1 MVLVPLLVAA
11 VATTLAVAPLP
22 ASLVRFANGEVAE
35 ARCAVW
41 QALGDGCDWMPLAV
55 DRGITTLEAVRL
67 WLVLVLG
74 LVVSSRAQS
83 GASVSGLWAIMALC
97 GAAHF
102 AFVSTTQ
109 SALGPRFGAFVSDN
123 HQAAFFNLAWAC
135 SLASAWMMR
144 GWRRRGFIVLT
155 LALLAGALLTLSRG
169 GIVAAL
175 LGLVAYGILLSRE
188 WSRGAITRTLIAITG
203 LLAMVYALMPR
214 FLPVFAVANPLEKLD
229 IYAPTFDLIRR
240 HPFGV
245 GRGGFV
251 WAFNMVRPAQRFWLQ
266 HDYVE
271 NEYLQA
277 FADYGWLGGVVAC
290 FALLLVVI
298 RVLRLSLPRADGLFD
313 PHRPKAVATFVVLL
327 MLAVHNMV
335 DFNWEVLGIYA
346 PTWCLLAALGRPGE
360 AFFSPSGFKRSRLT
374 SLRVALFALL
384 VAVPMMVHALRVDAR
399 RLEATPT
406 QAHLARLVAERPTD
420 AAALVALGRLDTAHT
435 IAWLN
440 RAMAADPMYGNAY
453 LASAE
458 WLCARKA
465 PAQAFGEVRRALMV
479 EPNLGNR
486 SAALVRECFNNHGA
500 VPDKVWLSLLGP
512 EYDFRPVL
520 FALQYAPATAQSMLA
535 KDYIDYAPTKNAL
548 VLAELARRQRGTPLW
563 DEVMAAW
570 GKEPQLA
577 ASLRDAERAEV
588 MWLSGDRDQALRRYR
603 ELAQAGGSTALRARL
618 VELLWQAGRAD
629 EADQVNQSLQRDCE
643 HEPHFCRAY
652 RENRARF
659 ALHQGRKPDA
669 LFEYRMILLK
679 NPGDVSAAVA
689 AAQILSEQGDNRT
702 ALEVLARAD
711 PQQREPRVQQLRERL
726 NEQRSD
732 SDRLIER
739 LMQQR

>member
-1 MVLVPLLVAA
+1 MVLLPLLLAA
-11 VATTLAVAPLP
+11 LATTVAVVPLP
-22 ASLVRFANGEVAE
+22 ATIVRFANGEVAE

-41 QALGDGCDWMPLAV
+41 RALGDGCEWMPLAV

-67 WLVLVLG
+67 WLVLVVG
-74 LVVSSRAQS
+74 LVVSARAQS
-83 GASVSGLWAIMALC
+83 GASVSALWAILALC

-102 AFVSTTQ
+102 AFVSTTH

-135 SLASAWMMR
+135 SLAFAWMMR
-144 GWRRRGFIVLT
+144 GWRRRAFIVLT
-155 LALLAGALLTLSRG
+155 LVLLAGALLTLSRG

-175 LGLVAYGILLSRE
+175 LGLVAYATLLSRE
-188 WSRGAITRTLIAITG
+188 WSRQAITRTLVAVTA
-203 LLAMVYALMPR
+203 LLAVVYALLPR
-214 FLPVFAVANPLEKLD
+214 FIPVFAVANPLEKLD
-229 IYAPTFDLIRR
+229 IYAPTLEVIRR
-240 HPFGV
+240 HAFGV

-251 WAFNMVRPAQRFWLQ
+251 WAFNMVRPPQRFWLQ

-277 FADYGWLGGVVAC
+277 FADYGWLGGAIAC
-290 FALLLVVI
+290 IALLLVLA
-298 RVLRLSLPRADGLFD
+298 RVLRLSLPRADGIFD

-335 DFNWEVLGIYA
+335 DFNWEVLGVYA

-360 AFFSPSGFKRSRLT
+360 HFFSVGGFKRSRFT
-374 SLRVALFALL
+374 SLRVALFALF

-399 RLEATPT
+399 RLEAMPT
-406 QAHLARLVAERPTD
+406 QAHLSLLVGERPTD
-420 AAALVALGRLDTAHT
+420 AAALVALGRLDSAHT
-435 IAWLN
+435 LAWLN
-440 RAMAADPMYGNAY
+440 RAMTADPMYGNAY

-458 WLCARKA
+458 WLCAHQA
-465 PAQAFGEVRRALMV
+465 PAQAFGEVRRALLV
-479 EPNLGNR
+479 EPNLSNR
-486 SAALVRECFNNHGA
+486 SAALLRECFKNHGP
-500 VPDKVWLSLLGP
+500 VSDKVWLSLLGP
-512 EYDFRPVL
+512 EYDYRPVL
-520 FALQYAPATAQSMLA
+520 FALMYAPTTAQPMLA
-535 KDYIDYAPTKNAL
+535 KEYIDYAPTKNAL
-548 VLAELARRQRGTPLW
+548 VLAELARRHRGTPLW
-563 DEVMAAW
+563 EEVMAAW
-570 GKEPQLA
+570 AKDAQLG

-588 MWLSGDRDQALRRYR
+588 LWLSGDRERALQRYR
-603 ELAQAGGSTALRARL
+603 ELAKAGGATGLRARL

-629 EADQVNQSLQRDCE
+629 EADQVNETLQRDCE

-669 LFEYRMILLK
+669 LFEYRLILLK

-689 AAQILSEQGDNRT
+689 AAQILSEQGDNRA
-702 ALEVLARAD
+702 ALDVLVRAD
-711 PQQREPRVQQLRERL
+711 PQQREPRVQQLRARL